1 MISIEIFRNPAGRV
15 IGYNIT
21 GHANTAPHGQD
32 IVCAGVAALSQT
44 AVLGLERHLKR
55 RIRLDM
61 ASGKL
66 KIGLVDPPDVL
77 TDAVLESMILG
88 LTEIAQIYPQ
98 SVRILSTGGESRV

>member
-1 MISIEIFRNPAGRV
+1 MISIEIYRSTGER
-15 IGYNIT
+15 ITGYAVN

-55 RIRLDM
+55 DVKLDI

-66 KIGLVDPPDVL
+66 LLKLTDPPDAL
-77 TDAVLESMILG
+77 TDAVLESMVLG
-88 LTEIAQIYPQ
+88 LTEITRMYPKQ
-98 SVRILSTGGESRV
+98 VRISEHRR